1 MTAQPRKSLPVT
13 GVGPQVRLVSM
24 GNEGM
29 TIREASAGDFEVL
42 VAAGLGA
49 MNWGGEAKFTLEQFL
64 GTPKLSHYIEGWP
77 REDDFGVIAEA
88 DGIPTGAAWCRSFP
102 ATGAGESALR

>member
-1 MTAQPRKSLPVT
+1 M
-13 GVGPQVRLVSM
+13 SM